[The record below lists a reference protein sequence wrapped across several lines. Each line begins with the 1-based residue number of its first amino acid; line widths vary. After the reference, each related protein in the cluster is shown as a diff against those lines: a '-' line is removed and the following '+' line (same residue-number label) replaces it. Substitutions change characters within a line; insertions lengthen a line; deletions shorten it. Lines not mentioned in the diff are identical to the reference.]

1 MNKPLICNDENRI
14 KCFLEKADSYFFPA
28 LSSRVD
34 NIPAYSK
41 KLSKNAFNVFIHNG
55 EEDIAYAAVYV
66 NDKVEFKAFL
76 STICVLPNFQGMG
89 YASKL
94 LSLCI
99 EHAKQKGMHFFELEV
114 DNNNNDAILFYK
126 RKEFEISSSVSDQK
140 SMIMRFKIF

>member
-14 KCFLEKADSYFFPA
+14 KFFLEKADSYFFPA

-34 NIPAYSK
+34 ISIYSR

-55 EEDIAYAAVYV
+55 EEDIAHAAVYV
-66 NDKVEFKAFL
+66 NDKVDFKAFL
-76 STICVLPNFQGMG
+76 STICVLPNSQGRG

-94 LSLCI
+94 LNLCI
-99 EHAKQKGMHFFELEV
+99 EHAKQKGMQFFELEV
-114 DNNNNDAILFYK
+114 DNNNKDAILFYK

-140 SMIMRFKIF
+140 SMIMRVKIF